1 MIEEIQEIGGIGETE
16 TGPGIEINVQEGEI
30 ETGEGL
36 DRGLRIGKG
45 RIVEEGGDLQAQA
58 VDQIPGKKLVVFSSC

>member
-1 MIEEIQEIGGIGETE
+1 MIEEIRGIEGIGEIE

-36 DRGLRIGKG
+36 DRGLRTEKG